1 MMNLNPVLTIALP
14 LILAFTKIMYRR
26 IANLFLIVGSL
37 INIFVVMFLK
47 EGQYLMGGYRPPFGI
62 ILQVDTYAL
71 YSLLVLNVLFA
82 ALMLLVTKKAENLTS
97 SSLIALAALN
107 GLILTGDLFNLFVFL
122 EIATIAALILVSSIK
137 KYHQAFNYMVAGAIG
152 STFYLLGLGLL
163 YKQYGTLNMAR
174 MHELMAASPS
184 GSAVAVILIFIGL
197 AVEIKLMPF
206 SSWAAGVLKNAD
218 EWIGP
223 MIGAIYGGVMMIVVG
238 RLFTDI
244 FVIDA
249 KVRLMLSLLTL
260 ITLVGGE
267 AAAFQSRKVREVLLY
282 SGVAQAGLEALLILN
297 GYPAI
302 GFILVLSNMTAKY
315 VMFLLAGYM
324 AEEAGG
330 DDFDRLTGVFRSNP
344 VHGFAFT
351 VAGLSLAGLPLF
363 FGFIVKLNLLYNLML
378 SHSYWLPALIL
389 SASLVEGIYML
400 RMILGLWRLPEGHR
414 GGLQVRI
421 LGSSHRRK
429 YAVYTISMVLSLALI
444 LFGLAPD
451 NALSIARRAR
461 GADTDGK
468 PLVLITMK
476 GGIGQ

>member
-37 INIFVVMFLK
+37 INIFVVVFLK

-244 FVIDA
+244 FVMDT